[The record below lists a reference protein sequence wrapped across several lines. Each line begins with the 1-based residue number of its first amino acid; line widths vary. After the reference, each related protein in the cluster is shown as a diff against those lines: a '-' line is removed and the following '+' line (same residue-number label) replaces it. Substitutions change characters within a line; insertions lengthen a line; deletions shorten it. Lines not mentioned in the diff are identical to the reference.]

1 MNSIPSTHAFLL
13 RYTNMTKILFL
24 TLWYCSVYPAAW
36 FLCSVTLLVNY
47 FTDRYSLMRT
57 WKRPPQLGTSVS
69 KVSRR
74 YFFNMAIIAMA
85 TMSSFFWSGFP
96 YDNLCLDADE
106 TGAAE
111 LDDAFVGDFHIKFRG
126 FDPTADLH
134 EQHLHSVNATVVD
147 GTSYKYCNQ
156 NLIKP
161 GRGNTFPFIAA
172 QQPEGEEWMTEAQ
185 EFVTTI
191 YGSSSVGVILIII
204 CMFMW
209 GWVESCRT
217 LFYGSYS
224 VRNYRPKSNC
234 DGSCIQSSALHC
246 LAHCLFA
253 QFSVVTLDYRL

>member
-1 MNSIPSTHAFLL
+1 
-13 RYTNMTKILFL
+13 
-24 TLWYCSVYPAAW
+24 
-36 FLCSVTLLVNY
+36 
-47 FTDRYSLMRT
+47 MRT

-111 LDDAFVGDFHIKFRG
+111 ADDAYLGDFHIKFRG

-134 EQHLHSVNATVVD
+134 EQHLRSVNATVVD